1 MKKKT
6 KSPSILYIS
15 CESRPPACE
24 GRRFLRSLI
33 NTTCL
38 YSQKPKSKPI
48 LGFRCIYRKEKDM
61 KFLTIEKI
69 KQQLRIDDT
78 CEAELLKD
86 YGDAAE
92 ETVLD
97 TIGQTYEE
105 LVAEHGK
112 VPKRA
117 QQAALMLVDTWYQY
131 RSPVADRTMSVVPY
145 TFEILLKPL
154 VKL

>member
-1 MKKKT
+1 
-6 KSPSILYIS
+6 
-15 CESRPPACE
+15 
-24 GRRFLRSLI
+24 
-33 NTTCL
+33 
-38 YSQKPKSKPI
+38 
-48 LGFRCIYRKEKDM
+48 M
-61 KFLTIEKI
+61 KFLTLEKI
-69 KQQLRIDDT
+69 KQQLRLDDT

-105 LVAEHGK
+105 LVAE
-112 VPKRA
+112 
-117 QQAALMLVDTWYQY
+117 
-131 RSPVADRTMSVVPY
+131 RTMSVVPY